1 MRSLRLLSNR
11 ARGRLVFC
19 FCSFVSSSLFF
30 SAGTKNVSPSFF
42 CVKKKQNKNGR
53 DRPWLAPAAAKKE
66 KKRVGGKK
74 TRERK
79 YVCIYDTGG
88 HFLFSDVLEAKLFVF
103 EKKKEKKRRRNVVC
117 EPQTSSSFKKTREK
131 KREPLERR
139 GLISPLIQKRRF
151 KIFRLLA
158 RAKTQGHESSNNDI
172 GHVFHENGS
181 IFFVSLLLVEMQN
194 FLLLVDVDVDVFQ
207 CA

>member
-1 MRSLRLLSNR
+1 M
-11 ARGRLVFC
+11 
-19 FCSFVSSSLFF
+19 
-30 SAGTKNVSPSFF
+30 SPSFF
-42 CVKKKQNKNGR
+42 CKKKNKNGR

-117 EPQTSSSFKKTREK
+117 EPQTSSSFKKNEREK
-131 KREPLERR
+131 ERTSREKRVNKSTNPKKEVQNLQ
-139 GLISPLIQKRRF
+139 I
-151 KIFRLLA
+151 A
-158 RAKTQGHESSNNDI
+158 RARKDART
-172 GHVFHENGS
+172 
-181 IFFVSLLLVEMQN
+181 
-194 FLLLVDVDVDVFQ
+194 
-207 CA
+207 

>member
-1 MRSLRLLSNR
+1 MYIRHGGALSFLR
-11 ARGRLVFC
+11 RL
-19 FCSFVSSSLFF
+19 
-30 SAGTKNVSPSFF
+30 
-42 CVKKKQNKNGR
+42 
-53 DRPWLAPAAAKKE
+53 
-66 KKRVGGKK
+66 GGK
-74 TRERK
+74 TFCLR
-79 YVCIYDTGG
+79 
-88 HFLFSDVLEAKLFVF
+88 
-103 EKKKEKKRRRNVVC
+103 KKKEKKDD
-117 EPQTSSSFKKTREK
+117 ETSFVNHKRPPPSKKTREK

-151 KIFRLLA
+151 KIFRLRA

-172 GHVFHENGS
+172 GHVFHKNGS

>member
-1 MRSLRLLSNR
+1 M
-11 ARGRLVFC
+11 
-19 FCSFVSSSLFF
+19 
-30 SAGTKNVSPSFF
+30 SPSFF
-42 CVKKKQNKNGR
+42 CKKKKKNKNGR
-53 DRPWLAPAAAKKE
+53 DRPWLAPDAAKKE

-79 YVCIYDTGG
+79 YVLRHGG
-88 HFLFSDVLEAKLFVF
+88 ALSFLRRLGGKTTVSS
-103 EKKKEKKRRRNVVC
+103 KKKKRRRNVVC